1 MLFVKEIPDR
11 LRSNLLI
18 HPLFLL
24 CLLLAT
30 ACSDQPPLNIG
41 SNQWP
46 GYEPIYLARELGLLS
61 RQEVNLV
68 ELPSSTDV
76 MQHLRNHNLDG
87 GMLTLD
93 EVLTLVAEGLPLR
106 VILVMDISHGADAV
120 LAQPEIKSLDG
131 IKGKRIGV
139 ELSGLGALMLECL
152 LGAANLAPEDVE
164 IVPLT
169 VDQHANA
176 FIERQVDLVITF
188 EPTRQKLLSRH
199 AVELINSS
207 LIPGRIIDVLAVR
220 QEVLMKGADQL
231 KSLID
236 GYFSARRYMTEQP
249 VSAAKKMAPRLGLK
263 HESLSQIFQ
272 GLIFPSL
279 QENRGWLEINS
290 PGLIDSADQL
300 VERMLVHKLLPVR
313 PDLEQLA
320 DSRFLP
326 EK

>member
-1 MLFVKEIPDR
+1 LLFT
-11 LRSNLLI
+11 
-18 HPLFLL
+18 
-24 CLLLAT
+24 T
-30 ACSDQPPLNIG
+30 ACSDTPPLNIG

-46 GYEPIYLARELGLLS
+46 GYEPFYLARELGLLR

-76 MQHLRNHNLDG
+76 MQHLRNQNLDG

-93 EVLTLVAEGLPLR
+93 EVLTLLAEGLPLR
-106 VILVMDISHGADAV
+106 VILVMDISHGADTV
-120 LAQPEIKSLDG
+120 LAQPEIKSLAD
-131 IKGKRIGV
+131 IKGKRVGV

-152 LGAANLAPEDVE
+152 LGAADLSPEEIE

-169 VDQHANA
+169 VDQHVAA

-188 EPTRQKLLSRH
+188 EPNRHKLLSRH

-220 QEVLMKGADQL
+220 AEALEEHPDQL
-231 KSLID
+231 KSLIE
-236 GYFSARRYMTEQP
+236 GYFSARRYMIEQP
-249 VSAAKKMAPRLGLK
+249 VSADKKMAPRLGLK
-263 HESLSQIFQ
+263 HELLPQIFK

-279 QENRGWLEINS
+279 QENREWLDMKS
-290 PGLIDSADQL
+290 PRLKDSADQL
-300 VERMLVHKLLPVR
+300 VERMLVHKLIPVH
-313 PDLEQLA
+313 PNLERLA
-320 DSRFLP
+320 DGRFLP